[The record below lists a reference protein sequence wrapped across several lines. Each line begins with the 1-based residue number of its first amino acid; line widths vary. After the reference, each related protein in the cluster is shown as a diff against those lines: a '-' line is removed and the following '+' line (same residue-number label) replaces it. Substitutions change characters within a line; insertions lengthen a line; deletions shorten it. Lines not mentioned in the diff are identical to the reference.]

1 MFTINSSV
9 RWACVVTFLHS
20 SLHATPSA
28 LSNLNKSGALISLMA
43 VRFFLPLF
51 PSFALF
57 RLILLN
63 YALLTAAIF
72 SPPASFTGSSSFF
85 EQFRW
90 DTTRRRIPFSR
101 ISLGKHRG
109 RCPVVSLGHAAPGIR
124 RRLASRRPL
133 PSPLSPCALTGQ
145 PSFYISLFPW
155 TNQLNRRIGNVSATR
170 ATALLRDCSSR

>member
-1 MFTINSSV
+1 MNSPV
-9 RWACVVTFLHS
+9 RWACIITFLYS
-20 SLHATPSA
+20 SLHTTPSA

-51 PSFALF
+51 PSFTLF

-63 YALLTAAIF
+63 YALLTTAIS
-72 SPPASFTGSSSFF
+72 SPSASFTGSSSFF

-90 DTTRRRIPFSR
+90 DTTRRRIPFSC

-109 RCPVVSLGHAAPGIR
+109 RCPVASLGHAAPGIR

-145 PSFYISLFPW
+145 QSFYIFRFPW
-155 TNQLNRRIGNVSATR
+155 TNQWNRRIGNVSATR
-170 ATALLRDCSSR
+170 AVAPLRDCSSR